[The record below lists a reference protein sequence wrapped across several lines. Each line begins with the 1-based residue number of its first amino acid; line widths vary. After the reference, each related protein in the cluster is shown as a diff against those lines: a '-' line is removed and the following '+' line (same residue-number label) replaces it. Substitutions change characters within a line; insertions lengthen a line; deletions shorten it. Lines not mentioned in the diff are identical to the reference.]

1 MHRRFGRAGHRKRKV
16 LIMEELV
23 VAEKIGELVLG
34 AAINKLGNIKA
45 KKNGASCLLIQG
57 SFF

>member
-1 MHRRFGRAGHRKRKV
+1 MHRRFGKTGRKKRKV

-34 AAINKLGNIKA
+34 AAITHGL
-45 KKNGASCLLIQG
+45 
-57 SFF
+57 

>member
-1 MHRRFGRAGHRKRKV
+1 MEIAWFCGRTVCVVVEHKQREV

-34 AAINKLGNIKA
+34 AAINKLGEYKS
-45 KKNGASCLLIQG
+45 KKDG
-57 SFF
+57 